1 MAEHVLVT
9 GGAGFI
15 GSHLVERLIE
25 RGNIVHVVDDLSTG
39 RLENLDAV
47 RTHPNLRIVVDT
59 VLNYPMMNDL
69 VGQADRVIH
78 LAAAVGVK
86 KIMESPV
93 ETITTNVRGSEIVLE
108 LCAEREL
115 PLYLASTSEIYGK
128 AGDRLDEDHDR
139 VMGSVRYR
147 RWAYACT
154 KVLDEFLALAYHHQ
168 YGVPVV
174 IGRFFNT
181 VGPRQSGEW
190 GMVLPSFVKQ
200 ALEGR
205 PITVYGSGDQRRCF
219 CHVHDSVEALL
230 RLIDEPDAVG
240 EVFNIGSEEEI
251 TIRALA
257 ERVRDRLG
265 SDSDIVTIEYEEA
278 YGEGFEDMESRQP
291 DTSKLSTLTGW
302 ERHFDL
308 DAIIDQTAE
317 HLRGE

>member
-59 VLNYPMMNDL
+59 VLNYPMMKDL

-139 VMGSVRYR
+139 IMGSVRYR

>member
-59 VLNYPMMNDL
+59 VLNYPMMKDL